1 MESAGARK
9 GGLGLIF
16 MVSFQLLKGGMLV
29 DTKLAE
35 ADMAQLQKEADH
47 LRMQRAA
54 IDRRLAEIEAT
65 RTKVAIFLDMA
76 AAYAAGRAVT
86 SAASV
91 QADLLAEH
99 SPEYVT
105 ARSPSARQPYGHWP
119 KVVEASIDILR
130 KLGKPLHTR
139 QLFTELQ
146 KRGFTFTVKDPLINL
161 SNKLGK
167 SPLLRS
173 YGTLGWHLVE
183 WPEPTQTT
191 RSTEDRLKVLRALND
206 VFPDLGDQKE
216 SQTDTQ
222 TQDQAFFGKG
232 LPEAAT
238 ELLIKQAKPMGN
250 AEIAVAL
257 AEAGFPF
264 TQKDHATA
272 VEGAL
277 KRRLSSDGDVAR
289 VAPGTWGLVQWFTD
303 EQLREFAQNLGG
315 MPGRDAQAHLD
326 ATRAAVQVARARG
339 VKFGRRPTFDDDQMA
354 RVRQLINEG
363 TSPKE
368 IAHSLGVRPAL
379 VLRWIKKWAQEKERM
394 SLANP

>member
-1 MESAGARK
+1 M
-9 GGLGLIF
+9 
-16 MVSFQLLKGGMLV
+16 
-29 DTKLAE
+29 DTKLAK

-65 RTKVAIFLDMA
+65 RTKLTNFIDIAET
-76 AAYAAGRAVT
+76 YAAGRAVT

-91 QADLLAEH
+91 QADSLAEH
-99 SPEYVT
+99 SPEFVS
-105 ARSPSARQPYGHWP
+105 ARSPSARQPYGYWL
-119 KVVEASIDILR
+119 KVVEASIEILR
-130 KLGKPLHTR
+130 ATGKPLQTR
-139 QLFTELQ
+139 QLFIELQ
-146 KRGFTFTVKDPLINL
+146 KRGFTFTVNNPLVNL

-167 SPLLRS
+167 SSLLRS

-183 WPEPTQTT
+183 WPEPAQTS
-191 RSTEDRLKVLRALND
+191 RSAEDRLKVLRALSD
-206 VFPDLGDQKE
+206 VSTNLGSRQ
-216 SQTDTQ
+216 QPQMDTQ
-222 TQDQAFFGKG
+222 TQDKPFFAKG

-238 ELLIKQAKPMGN
+238 ELLMKHAKPMGN

-264 TQKDHATA
+264 TQKDHTTA

-289 VAPGTWGLVQWFTD
+289 VAPGTWGLVRWFTE
-303 EQLREFAQNLGG
+303 EQLNELAQNLGG

-339 VKFGRRPTFDDDQMA
+339 VKFGRRPTIDDEQMA
-354 RVRQLINEG
+354 RVRHLIKEG
-363 TSPKE
+363 TSPRE
-368 IAHSLGVRPAL
+368 IAHSLGVTPKT
-379 VLRWIKKWAQEKERM
+379 VFSWIRKWAQETESV
-394 SLANP
+394 SLESP